1 MIQIKTLFPS
11 LILRMP
17 FLRGTSLN
25 KNILFAFSL
34 LILALA
40 TMALSMEP
48 ATISTPS
55 QVKIAFSDTDSLI
68 TVSPQMT
75 AQSPDEGVKRKKI
88 ALDRSALGKLEIEQL
103 SSYLSRKYKVAD
115 TAVVTLIEGAIH
127 AAKEQK
133 LDPLLILAV
142 IAVES
147 GFNPF
152 AQSNMGAQG
161 LMQVMTKVH
170 EDRFERFGG
179 ISQALHPI
187 ANIRVGAEILAE
199 YVRRGGSVEEGLK
212 MYVGATGPSDGGYGA
227 KVLSERARLAS
238 ASQGKLD
245 AGSSLAATVAL
256 NPTAPLAPSA
266 AKISETALPTSFN
279 TRGQELVTPA
289 LPTPFQSFE
298 PLIAPAMPTDEVRK
312 DQIAQI

>member
-1 MIQIKTLFPS
+1 MIQITTISPS
-11 LILRMP
+11 LIVRMP

-25 KNILFAFSL
+25 KNILFALSL

-68 TVSPQMT
+68 TVSPQMP
-75 AQSPDEGVKRKKI
+75 AQSPDEGAKRKKI
-88 ALDRSALGKLEIEQL
+88 ALERSALGKLEIEQL

-179 ISQALHPI
+179 IAQALHPI

-227 KVLSERARLAS
+227 KVLSERARLAT
-238 ASQGKLD
+238 ASQGKVE
-245 AGSSLAATVAL
+245 AGSGLVSYSCPEPYS
-256 NPTAPLAPSA
+256 PTRPVS
-266 AKISETALPTSFN
+266 SEN
-279 TRGQELVTPA
+279 H
-289 LPTPFQSFE
+289 
-298 PLIAPAMPTDEVRK
+298 
-312 DQIAQI
+312 